1 MLVETRQLGILLVI
15 LGIVLVGC
23 SFRYR
28 ESIDE
33 QMVRKRSLKHRL
45 MMGYRVRI
53 TFWIFWTGLI
63 LMALGAAL
71 QW

>member
-33 QMVRKRSLKHRL
+33 EMVRKRTLKRRL